1 MADPGKGIQGWV
13 QPPVRFGG
21 LGTAPTVAH
30 SDIFTASLPGVLAG
44 PGVATTVARS
54 DIIPIGLPLPWLTNT
69 APAGYLML
77 DGSTVSRT
85 TYPALHVL
93 MRDAAGAGTYPWGAG
108 DGTTTFG
115 LPDCRSKAPVGVGT
129 GTGLTARALGAYFG
143 TETHALTTAQLA
155 AHDHGNTTDES
166 ATHTHTPAIGTY
178 GQTNNFANE
187 STGLGG
193 GAVGPG
199 GRGTPAGSADS
210 NGHVHGTAV
219 AGSGTA
225 HPNVQPSFAW
235 NWIIRAL

>member
-13 QPPVRFGG
+13 QPSFRFGG

-30 SDIFTASLPGVLAG
+30 SDIVTSSLAG
-44 PGVATTVARS
+44 SGVATTAARS
-54 DIIPIGLPLPWLTNT
+54 DAITASGALFIGEVRMNAGAVVPTGWL
-69 APAGYLML
+69 AC
-77 DGSTVSRT
+77 DGSVVSRT
-85 TYPALHVL
+85 TYAALF
-93 MRDAAGAGTYPWGAG
+93 AAIGTVWGAG

-115 LPDCRSKAPVGVGT
+115 LPDLRGKAPIGVGT
-129 GTGLTARALGAYFG
+129 GTGLTARALGVYLG

-155 AHDHGNTTDES
+155 SHDHGNTTDES
-166 ATHTHTPAIGTY
+166 ATHTHTPAVGTY

-199 GRGTPAGSADS
+199 GRGTPAGSSDS

-225 HPNVQPSFAW
+225 HPNMQPSAALNFV
-235 NWIIRAL
+235 IRAL